1 MSSAVRSDVGWS
13 LTNCHL
19 PMVKHS
25 PYPAITY
32 HPGTMTTT
40 VPKPR
45 ALVGSPAAGPGA
57 GRNPGP
63 LVSAAW
69 VNEHLGDEDLRIVH
83 VAPNR
88 RVYNKRHL
96 PGATYSDLHAELALR
111 GTAPETGDAERE
123 WLVPTREQAERPS
136 EMAGGRGRPAR
147 AVRRRR
153 AQPPGDP
160 RLLAAADVRLP
171 GDRIHIMDGGIEAWR
186 RAGFETTTD
195 VPEPDLA
202 DGRRPPVE
210 LGERDDSFLAT
221 YEEVVDWSREASKPD
236 GPTRIL
242 DVRTAG
248 EFVGTDLRARRGG
261 HIPGAQQRCFVDLLT
276 DEGTFRPVD
285 EMLALIR
292 AIGVELD
299 EVRATYCQGGVR
311 AALVWFVLR
320 ELAGYEDVRAMRA
333 RGRSGGTAPTARSSE
348 PRAPQA
354 AAAAA
359 SRRDPNPATA
369 SAPAEANASRLA
381 PYIARAIPASSE
393 MRPISGG

>member
-1 MSSAVRSDVGWS
+1 M
-13 LTNCHL
+13 
-19 PMVKHS
+19 
-25 PYPAITY
+25 
-32 HPGTMTTT
+32 
-40 VPKPR
+40 
-45 ALVGSPAAGPGA
+45 GSPAAGPGA

-88 RVYNKRHL
+88 RVYNRRHL
-96 PGATYSDLHAELALR
+96 PGAIRSDLHAELALR

-123 WLVPTREQAERPS
+123 WLVPTREQVLNVLRKWRVGTGDRLVLYDDVGLNRQAI
-136 EMAGGRGRPAR
+136 RGYWLLRMY
-147 AVRRRR
+147 
-153 AQPPGDP
+153 GFP
-160 RLLAAADVRLP
+160 R
-171 GDRIHIMDGGIEAWR
+171 DRIHIMDGGIEAWR
-186 RAGFETTTD
+186 RAGFETTAE

-210 LGERDDSFLAT
+210 LGERDESFLAT
-221 YEEVVDWSREASKPD
+221 YEEVLDWSREASNPD

-261 HIPGAQQRCFVDLLT
+261 HIPGARQRCFVDLLT

-285 EMLALIR
+285 EMLTLIR
-292 AIGVELD
+292 ASGVELD

-320 ELAGYEDVRAMRA
+320 ELAGYDGREELRGLVGGVGEPPRQPDRA
-333 RGRSGGTAPTARSSE
+333 GLTGH
-348 PRAPQA
+348 QA

-369 SAPAEANASRLA
+369 SAPAEANASRQA

-393 MRPISGG
+393 MRPMSGG